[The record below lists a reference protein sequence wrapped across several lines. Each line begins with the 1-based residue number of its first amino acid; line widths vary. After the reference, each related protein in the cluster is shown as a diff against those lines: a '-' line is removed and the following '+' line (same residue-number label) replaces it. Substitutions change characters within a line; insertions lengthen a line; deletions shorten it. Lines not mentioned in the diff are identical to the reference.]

1 MKIKLLFF
9 AFLVANI
16 NMKIAAQQ
24 LDVTTTTIHKV
35 GQTELKIN
43 LTHQKQ
49 GKQNTSKNVET
60 YKQQWKQNI
69 NGSTEI
75 EFNKDV
81 IVNNINIKAGKYLIL
96 LFPGNDWKPG
106 NDQVYAFPGN
116 DWKPTDSKV
125 KFPGND
131 WTPKNSKI
139 LFPGN
144 DWKPKSTNAKFP
156 GNDWA
161 PLNESMNAFPGNDW
175 LVVFYKNSSKNNKA
189 FNKKWIVAETTIAPE
204 RITQPAL
211 NVLANF
217 VYLNDNAV
225 QLNFTLEK
233 TVLAIPIILN

>member
-1 MKIKLLFF
+1 MKIRLLFF
-9 AFLVANI
+9 AFLLASI
-16 NMKIAAQQ
+16 NTKIAAQQ

-43 LTHQKQ
+43 LTHKT
-49 GKQNTSKNVET
+49 KVKRITDKDVET
-60 YKQQWKQNI
+60 YKEQWKQSI

-75 EFNKDV
+75 EFNKD
-81 IVNNINIKAGKYLIL
+81 ITINNIKIKAGKYLIL
-96 LFPGNDWKPG
+96 LFPGNDWKPD

-131 WTPKNSKI
+131 WKPKNSKI

-144 DWKPKSTNAKFP
+144 DWKPKNSNVKFP

-175 LVVFYKNSSKNNKA
+175 LVVFYKKDNKP
-189 FNKKWIVAETTIAPE
+189 FNKNRIVAETTITSK
-204 RITQPAL
+204 RITQPVL

-217 VYLNDNAV
+217 IYLNNNAV

-233 TVLAIPIILN
+233 TVIAIPIIIN